1 MQDPNLITLFDR
13 IQIQNS
19 RDFDDLID
27 NLSDV
32 QSDYIVKI
40 AIEKA
45 FNSGIFTLSESE
57 LLSKSLRKLNDRSKT
72 QTDESAGN

>member
-40 AIEKA
+40 E
-45 FNSGIFTLSESE
+45 
-57 LLSKSLRKLNDRSKT
+57 
-72 QTDESAGN
+72 